1 MPLVRRTP
9 KRGFNNARFATTYQ
23 IVNLERLENCFD
35 AGAIIS
41 VAELA
46 DRRLLHDKNGRVK
59 VLAKGDLTKAF
70 TVRAHAFSA
79 EAVKKIEAA
88 GGKAEVI

>member
-23 IVNLERLENCFD
+23 VVNLDRLENKFD
-35 AGAIIS
+35 AGAVIS
-41 VAELA
+41 AVELA
-46 DRRLLHDKNGRVK
+46 EHRLVHDKDGCVK
-59 VLAKGDLTKAF
+59 ILAKGNLTKAF
-70 TVRAHAFSA
+70 TVRANAFSA